1 MGQVTI
7 GELTED
13 LVPYTEKGN
22 KIVNV
27 SIVPRKIVEDIIAEC
42 DKARA
47 KYLES
52 DNISEFMVG
61 EASFAG
67 VILCKAYDLLSE
79 FEKEEAGV
87 EK

>member
-7 GELTED
+7 GELAED

-27 SIVPRKIVEDIIAEC
+27 AIVPRKMVEDIITMCRSIHGSFIAQNLADYAET
-42 DKARA
+42 
-47 KYLES
+47 
-52 DNISEFMVG
+52 
-61 EASFAG
+61 
-67 VILCKAYDLLSE
+67 LLNE

>member
-7 GELTED
+7 GELAED

-27 SIVPRKIVEDIIAEC
+27 AIVPRKIVEDIIEEC
-42 DKARA
+42 EKEISKHTDSRA
-47 KYLES
+47 FSYKDGLK
-52 DNISEFMVG
+52 DMAIAIKV
-61 EASFAG
+61 
-67 VILCKAYDLLSE
+67 VAYDLLSE
-79 FEKEEAGV
+79 FEKEVAGV

>member
-1 MGQVTI
+1 MSVTI
-7 GELTED
+7 GQLTED

-22 KIVNV
+22 KVAKIE
-27 SIVPRKIVEDIIAEC
+27 IVPRKIVEDIIAEC

-52 DNISEFMVG
+52 DNISEFMTG

-79 FEKEEAGV
+79 FEGGE
-87 EK
+87 